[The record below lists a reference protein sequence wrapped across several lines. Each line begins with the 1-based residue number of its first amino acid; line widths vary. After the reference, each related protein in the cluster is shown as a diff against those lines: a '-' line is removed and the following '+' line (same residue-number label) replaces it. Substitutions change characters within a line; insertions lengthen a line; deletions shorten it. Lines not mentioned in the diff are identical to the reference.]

1 MQHVARDLPVAS
13 TIVDETVILPIRRGG
28 SRHANAIQFCVAESN
43 QILDEAG
50 VAHDPIAQFGEWYE
64 RALAVEKP
72 LPHAVALAT
81 ATPGG
86 RPSARMVLL
95 KDFDAHGF
103 VFFTNYRSRKGQEL
117 ARNGRGTLLFYWGAL
132 TRQVRVEGRIT
143 KVARR
148 ESDEYFAT
156 RPRGSQLS
164 AWASAQSK
172 AIRGRAILEQRMRE
186 LARRYPDRVPRPPYW
201 GGYRLSPEL
210 IEFWQG
216 RDDRLHDRILY
227 RRTRGGRWKIQR
239 LAP

>member
-1 MQHVARDLPVAS
+1 VPANNQPLSEAS
-13 TIVDETVILPIRRGG
+13 
-28 SRHANAIQFCVAESN
+28 
-43 QILDEAG
+43 

-81 ATPGG
+81 ANRSG

-95 KDFDAHGF
+95 KGFDARGF

-117 ARNGRGTLLFYWGAL
+117 AGNGRGTLLFYWGSL
-132 TRQVRVEGRIT
+132 ERQVRIDGRIT
-143 KVARR
+143 KVTRR
-148 ESDEYFAT
+148 ESEDYFAT

-164 AWASAQSK
+164 AWASPQSETV
-172 AIRGRAILEQRMRE
+172 AGRGVLEQRMGE
-186 LARRYPDRVPRPPYW
+186 LDRRYPDQVPRPPHW
-201 GGYRLSPEL
+201 GGYRLAPEW

-216 RDDRLHDRILY
+216 REDRLHDRILY
-227 RRTRGGRWKIQR
+227 RRTRSGRWKIER

>member
-1 MQHVARDLPVAS
+1 VSANNQSL
-13 TIVDETVILPIRRGG
+13 DET
-28 SRHANAIQFCVAESN
+28 S
-43 QILDEAG
+43 

-81 ATPGG
+81 ATRGG
-86 RPSARMVLL
+86 YPSARMVLL
-95 KDFDAHGF
+95 KGFDARGF

-117 ARNGRGTLLFYWGAL
+117 ARNGRATLLFYWGSL
-132 TRQVRVEGRIT
+132 ERQVRIDGRVT

-148 ESDEYFAT
+148 ESDDYFAT

-164 AWASAQSK
+164 AWASPQSES
-172 AIRGRAILEQRMRE
+172 IRDRGTIEQCMSE
-186 LARRYPDRVPRPPYW
+186 LARRYPDQVPRPAHW
-201 GGYRLSPEL
+201 GGYRLTPEV

-216 RDDRLHDRILY
+216 REDRLHDRILY
-227 RRTRGGRWKIQR
+227 RRTRGGRWKIER

>member
-1 MQHVARDLPVAS
+1 VSANNQSL
-13 TIVDETVILPIRRGG
+13 DET
-28 SRHANAIQFCVAESN
+28 S
-43 QILDEAG
+43 

-81 ATPGG
+81 ATRGG
-86 RPSARMVLL
+86 YPSARMVLL
-95 KDFDAHGF
+95 KGFDARGF

-117 ARNGRGTLLFYWGAL
+117 ARNGRATLLFYWGSL
-132 TRQVRVEGRIT
+132 ERQVRIDGRVT

-148 ESDEYFAT
+148 ESDDYFAT

-164 AWASAQSK
+164 AWASPQSES
-172 AIRGRAILEQRMRE
+172 IRDRGTIEQRMSE
-186 LARRYPDRVPRPPYW
+186 LARRYPDQVPRPAHW
-201 GGYRLSPEL
+201 GGYRLTPEV

-216 RDDRLHDRILY
+216 REDRLHDRILY
-227 RRTRGGRWKIQR
+227 RRTRGGRWKIER